1 METQVPSGRAGS
13 DADVTS
19 DREIGLYYVCGFCS
33 KFEFAKFLAENCA
46 KMIEFEMDF
55 NGCYDGAQLLH
66 IESTMD
72 VLMTILT
79 STMYMKQKLIHS

>member
-1 METQVPSGRAGS
+1 METQGPSGRAGS

-55 NGCYDGAQLLH
+55 NGCYDGVQLLH
-66 IESTMD
+66 NGRLDDYPDFYNVYEAEINS
-72 VLMTILT
+72 
-79 STMYMKQKLIHS
+79 